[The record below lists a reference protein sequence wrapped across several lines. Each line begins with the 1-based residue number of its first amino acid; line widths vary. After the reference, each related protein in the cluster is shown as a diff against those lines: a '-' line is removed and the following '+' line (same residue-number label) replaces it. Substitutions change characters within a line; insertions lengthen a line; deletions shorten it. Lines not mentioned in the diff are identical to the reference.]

1 MEFANY
7 AERVKRYLILIHIQ
21 NQKNTKSKS

>member
-21 NQKNTKSKS
+21 NQKKTKSQL